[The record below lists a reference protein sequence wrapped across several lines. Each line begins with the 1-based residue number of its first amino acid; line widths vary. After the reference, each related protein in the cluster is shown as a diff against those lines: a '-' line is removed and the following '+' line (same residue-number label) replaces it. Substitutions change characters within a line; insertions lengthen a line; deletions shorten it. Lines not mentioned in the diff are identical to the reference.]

1 MKASSALRNIGIFA
15 HVDAGKTTLTEQM
28 LLLGGAIRSAG
39 SVDRGTAHTDSLPVE
54 QRRGISVQAACV
66 SLHWND
72 VRINLIDTP
81 GHADFASE
89 IERSLWALDG
99 AVLIVSAADGVEP
112 QTELLFQALKRQSL
126 PCVIFINKIDR
137 EGADVPRTMAE
148 IRKRLTGDAALIPV
162 ASAIAAEV
170 PDSSASYASRTA
182 GFTAAELHSALI
194 DALSSHDDELM
205 ETWLETG
212 DVPDSRLLASAEM
225 LSGQGLFHPVLC
237 GSALRGQGITE
248 LLDAVV
254 RFLPSPDM
262 AVVPSRGGENG
273 GLRPD
278 RPSAGPAASA
288 HNEVNP
294 LCGVIF
300 GVTPPSA
307 LGRGAWVRLFS
318 GALRNRD
325 SVQSASGTPLKIT
338 QIRDVDGTDTGELS
352 AGQIGL
358 VYGLTGAVTGQ
369 ILGDPSKLPRF
380 VDPGSM
386 AKPLMTVQAIPSGP
400 DKLDDLRKAFTELA
414 AEDPLLGVR
423 FLRDVRELHINVMG
437 RIHLEIL
444 AEIIK
449 NRFGLEVSF
458 GKPSVIYKETIASEA
473 IGSAVYTMPK
483 PCWAILHF
491 RLKPGPRGSGIT
503 YRSRVSF
510 RDIPERYQHQVEQAL
525 PTALAQGRLG
535 WEVTDLDITLE
546 EGNYHHIHTHPLDFI
561 VATPWGIQDGLR
573 NGGSTLLEPLLEI
586 RFLLPADSVGK
597 VMGDIVLMRGEV
609 KDSSDDDDRTI
620 LTATVPAAE
629 CLDYSERLAALT
641 GGRGSMAAKL
651 CGYRECPPEKGA
663 VQPRRG
669 VDPLDT
675 SKYILAARS
684 ALEGGIF
691 DA

>member
-1 MKASSALRNIGIFA
+1 MKASSDLRNIGIFA

-28 LLLGGAIRSAG
+28 LLLGGAIRKAG

-66 SLHWND
+66 SLHWNG

-99 AVLIVSAADGVEP
+99 AILIVSAADGVEP
-112 QTELLFQALKRQSL
+112 QTELLFQTLKRQSL
-126 PCVIFINKIDR
+126 PCVIFINKTDR

-148 IRKRLTGDAALIPV
+148 IRKRLTRDAALLPV
-162 ASAIAAEV
+162 SPAAADAAV
-170 PDSSASYASRTA
+170 PDSSAASAPSAQGAA
-182 GFTAAELHSALI
+182 GFTSAELHSALI
-194 DALSSHDDELM
+194 DALSSRDDELM

-212 DVPDSRLLASAEM
+212 DVPDSRLLASAET
-225 LSGQGLFHPVLC
+225 LSGQGFFHPVLC
-237 GSALRGQGITE
+237 GSALRGQGVTE

-262 AVVPSRGGENG
+262 AEVPARS
-273 GLRPD
+273 
-278 RPSAGPAASA
+278 
-288 HNEVNP
+288 EVNP

-325 SVQSASGTPLKIT
+325 SVQSGSGTPLKIT
-338 QIRDVDGTDTGELS
+338 QIRDVDGTDTGALDT
-352 AGQIGL
+352 GQIGL

-369 ILGDPSKLPRF
+369 ILGNPSKLPRS

-386 AKPLMTVQAIPSGP
+386 AKPLMTVQAIPDRP
-400 DKLDDLRKAFTELA
+400 EELDSLYKAFLELA

-423 FLRDVRELHINVMG
+423 FLRDVRELHIQVMG

-535 WEVTDLDITLE
+535 WEVTDLEITLE

-609 KDSSDDDDRTI
+609 KDSSDDGDRTI
-620 LTATVPAAE
+620 LTASVPAAE